1 MIDRYFTPGAAA
13 FIREEIEK
21 ASGNE
26 VFFVAKT
33 DEDSGLICEAR
44 VLARGNRSAVPAIL
58 GAPKTGDVVIHNHP
72 SGNVQPSTQDVS
84 LASAFGNRGV
94 GFYIVDSAVSKV
106 YVVVEP
112 FVPGETV
119 AVDPETAREYL
130 RPGGAVAEV
139 MGEKYECRDEQLQVL
154 SNVVEA
160 FNDERISM
168 IEAGT
173 GTGKT
178 LSYLVPSVLWFLEN
192 GERVVISTNTINLQ
206 EQLINKD
213 LPLLRDVFPKKFD
226 YALVK
231 GMRNYFCV
239 LRGNAVRE
247 DLFTSLEEEGDG
259 GMGAILKWAE
269 ATRDG
274 SLSDLG
280 FTPRDEDWER
290 VSAESESCPGG
301 RCPHYSECF
310 FYKSRRELANA
321 AVIVSNHH
329 VLFSDMAIKGASG
342 TDSSFGIIPPYTK
355 VVFDEA
361 HNIAEAATSHFS
373 AKFSKHGLLKT
384 LGRLLSKKKKGA
396 SAGLVSYISRLA
408 EGEKNSVLKAIF
420 EGAAGAFLTLAEE
433 AERKGRDAFDSL
445 YAFGKEVCG
454 EEKSVSVRLTEG
466 VSGSR
471 KWTGIEKKFRAL
483 DSSLAALRR
492 EITHFVKV
500 VEGATQGDSHIKITA
515 EMGGVAA
522 RLAAYCEVAGR
533 FFGKGEESHVRWF
546 EGSRRRQA
554 VFCSVNL
561 TPLDVSPELEEKLYS
576 KTKTVV
582 MTSASL
588 TVDRNFDF
596 QKKSVGLSENE
607 RFRGLV
613 VKSPFDY
620 KRQSLLLVPTDMPGP
635 GREDYAGSVADILFA
650 AFSVTNGNA
659 LVLFTSY
666 SSLNSVYEKVAA
678 AFEKTEFSPI
688 TLLRQG
694 DMPRSALLERFKKI
708 GNCVLFAT
716 DSFWEGVDVP
726 GDSLRLVVICRL
738 PFKVPSDPITEARI
752 EHMKKHDVDSFQE
765 YMLPLAVLKFKQGFG
780 RLIRSKTDKGVVMVL
795 DNRVVTKSYGRFFI
809 NSVSESGF
817 YCGSTD
823 EVLGRLAGFF
833 DG

>member
-1 MIDRYFTPGAAA
+1 MIDRYLTHEAAD
-13 FIREEIEK
+13 FIRREIDK

-33 DEDSGLICEAR
+33 NEDSLVCEAR

-58 GAPKTGDVVIHNHP
+58 GVPKTGDVVIHNHP
-72 SGNVQPSTQDVS
+72 SGNVEPSTQDVS

-119 AVDPETAREYL
+119 AVDPETAKGYL

-154 SNVVEA
+154 SNVVDA
-160 FNDERISM
+160 FNDDRLSM

-178 LSYLVPSVLWFLEN
+178 LSYLVPSILWFLEN

-231 GMRNYFCV
+231 GMRNYFCI
-239 LRGNAVRE
+239 LRGNAVGE
-247 DLFTSLEEEGDG
+247 DLFSSLDEEGDG
-259 GMGAILKWAE
+259 GMADILKWARE
-269 ATRDG
+269 TRDG

-280 FTPRDEDWER
+280 FTPRDDAWER

-310 FYKSRRELANA
+310 FYKSRRELSNA

-329 VLFSDMAIKGASG
+329 VLFSDMAIKGTSG
-342 TDSSFGIIPPYTK
+342 TNSSFGIIPPYTK

-361 HNIAEAATSHFS
+361 HNMAEAATSHFS
-373 AKFSKHGLLKT
+373 AKFSKHGLIKT
-384 LGRLLSKKKKGA
+384 LGRLRSKSGKGA
-396 SAGLVSYISRLA
+396 SAGLVHYISRLA
-408 EGEKNSVLKAIF
+408 EKEKNSVLRTIF
-420 EGAAGAFLTLAEE
+420 EGAEGAFLRIVEE
-433 AERKGRDAFDSL
+433 IERKGREAFDSL
-445 YAFGKEVCG
+445 YEFGKEISG
-454 EEKSVSVRLTEG
+454 EDKSVSVRLTEG
-466 VSGSR
+466 VRASA
-471 KWTGIEKKFRAL
+471 KWTGMESGFR
-483 DSSLAALRR
+483 SLEASLEALRR

-500 VEGATQGDSHIKITA
+500 VEEATEGDSHIKVTA
-515 EMGGVAA
+515 ELGGIGA
-522 RLAAYCEVAGR
+522 RVAAYCEVVGR
-533 FFGKGEESHVRWF
+533 FFGEGEESHVRWF
-546 EGSRRRQA
+546 EGSRRRKA
-554 VFCSVNL
+554 VFCSINL
-561 TPLDVSPELEEKLYS
+561 SPLDVSAELEEKLYS
-576 KTKTVV
+576 KIKTVV

-620 KRQSLLLVPTDMPGP
+620 KRQSLLVVPTDMPGP
-635 GREDYAGSVADILFA
+635 WRKDYAESVADILFSS
-650 AFSVTNGNA
+650 FSVTNGNA

-666 SSLNSVYEKVAA
+666 SSLNSVHEKVAA

-752 EHMKKHDVDSFQE
+752 EHMKKHNVDSFQQ

-795 DNRVVTKSYGRFFI
+795 DNRVVTKSYGKFFI
-809 NSVSESGF
+809 NSVSESGL
-817 YCGSTD
+817 YCGNTD
-823 EVLGRLAGFF
+823 EVLERLADFF

>member
-1 MIDRYFTPGAAA
+1 MIDKYLTPESAG
-13 FIREEIEK
+13 FIRKEIDK

-33 DEDSGLICEAR
+33 NDDSLVCEAR

-58 GAPKTGDVVIHNHP
+58 GIPKTGDVVIHNHP

-119 AVDPETAREYL
+119 AVDPEAARGYL
-130 RPGGAVAEV
+130 RPGGAAAEV

-192 GERVVISTNTINLQ
+192 GQRVVISTNTINLQ

-247 DLFTSLEEEGDG
+247 DLFSSLEEEGDG
-259 GMGAILKWAE
+259 GMGDILRWAE
-269 ATRDG
+269 ETRDG

-280 FTPRDEDWER
+280 FTPRDEAWDR
-290 VSAESESCPGG
+290 VAAESESCPGG

-310 FYKSRRELANA
+310 FYKSRRELASA
-321 AVIVSNHH
+321 AIIVSNHH

-342 TDSSFGIIPPYTK
+342 TDSSFGIIPPYAK

-373 AKFSKHGLLKT
+373 AKFSKHGLTKT
-384 LGRLLSKKKKGA
+384 LGRLRSKKKKGA
-396 SAGLVSYISRLA
+396 QAGLVHYISRLA
-408 EGEKNSVLKAIF
+408 EKEKNSVLKAIF
-420 EGAAGAFLTLAEE
+420 EGASGAFLNLAEE

-445 YAFGKEVCG
+445 YVFGKDVSG
-454 EEKSVSVRLTEG
+454 EEISVSVRLTER

-471 KWTGIEKKFRAL
+471 KWRGIEKKFRAL
-483 DSSLAALRR
+483 DSSLMALRR
-492 EITHFVKV
+492 EMTHFVKV
-500 VEGATQGDSHIKITA
+500 VEGTAQGDSHIKITA
-515 EMGGVAA
+515 EVGGIAA
-522 RLAAYCEVAGR
+522 RLAAYSEVAGR

-588 TVDRNFDF
+588 TVDGNFDF

-620 KRQSLLLVPTDMPGP
+620 KSQSLLLVPTDIPEP
-635 GREDYAGSVADILFA
+635 GREDYAESVADILFA
-650 AFSVTNGNA
+650 SFAVTNGNA

-666 SSLNSVYEKVAA
+666 SSLNAVHERVAA
-678 AFEKTEFSPI
+678 AFEKAEFSPV
-688 TLLRQG
+688 TLLKQG
-694 DMPRSALLERFKKI
+694 DMPRTALLERFKKI

-752 EHMKKHDVDSFQE
+752 EHMKKQNVDSFHE

-817 YCGSTD
+817 YCGSAD
-823 EVLGRLAGFF
+823 EVLGRLAAFF

>member
-1 MIDRYFTPGAAA
+1 MIDKYLTPESAD
-13 FIREEIEK
+13 FIRKEIDK

-33 DEDSGLICEAR
+33 NDDSLVCEAR

-58 GAPKTGDVVIHNHP
+58 GIPKTGNVVIHNHP

-119 AVDPETAREYL
+119 AVDPEAARGYL
-130 RPGGAVAEV
+130 RPGGVVAGV

-192 GERVVISTNTINLQ
+192 GQRVVVSTNTINLQ

-247 DLFTSLEEEGDG
+247 DLFSSLEEEGDG
-259 GMGAILKWAE
+259 GMGDILRWAE
-269 ATRDG
+269 ETRDG

-280 FTPRDEDWER
+280 FTPRDEAWDR
-290 VSAESESCPGG
+290 VAAESESCPGG

-310 FYKSRRELANA
+310 FYKSRRELASA
-321 AVIVSNHH
+321 AIIVSNHH

-342 TDSSFGIIPPYTK
+342 TDSSFGIIPPYAK

-373 AKFSKHGLLKT
+373 AKFSKHGLTKT
-384 LGRLLSKKKKGA
+384 LGRLRSKKKGA
-396 SAGLVSYISRLA
+396 QAGLAHYISRLA
-408 EGEKNSVLKAIF
+408 EKEKNSVLKAIF
-420 EGAAGAFLTLAEE
+420 EGASGAFLSLAEE

-445 YAFGKEVCG
+445 YAFGKDVSGDER
-454 EEKSVSVRLTEG
+454 SVSVRLTES
-466 VSGSR
+466 VSGNR
-471 KWTGIEKKFRAL
+471 KWRGIEKKFRAL
-483 DSSLAALRR
+483 DSSLMALRR
-492 EITHFVKV
+492 EMTHFVKV
-500 VEGATQGDSHIKITA
+500 VEGTAQGDSHIKITA
-515 EMGGVAA
+515 EIGGVAA
-522 RLAAYCEVAGR
+522 RLAAYSEVAGR

-588 TVDRNFDF
+588 TVDGNFDF

-620 KRQSLLLVPTDMPGP
+620 KSQSLLLVPTDIPEP
-635 GREDYAGSVADILFA
+635 GREEYAESVADILFA
-650 AFSVTNGNA
+650 SFSVTNGNA

-666 SSLNSVYEKVAA
+666 SSLNAVYEKVAA
-678 AFEKTEFSPI
+678 AFEKAEFSPV

-694 DMPRSALLERFKKI
+694 DMPRTALLERFKKI

-752 EHMKKHDVDSFQE
+752 EHMKKQNVDSFQE

-795 DNRVVTKSYGRFFI
+795 DNRVVTKFYGRFFI

-817 YCGSTD
+817 YCGGTD
-823 EVLGRLAGFF
+823 EVLGRLAAFF